1 MLGLLLRRAGF
12 SLLSLILVTCCLF
25 ILTRAIPDSPARVV
39 LGQDITQ
46 AQLNQFEHDHG
57 LDKSVAVQYAAW
69 AEGVILHGD
78 LGQSFI
84 TGRPV
89 GPDIRNTLPVT
100 LELVVIA
107 FLFSCLL
114 SILAGTVSA
123 LLRDTV
129 LDYGVRFVAVLG
141 VSIPGFWLALV
152 LIMVLAV
159 DRDWFPPGG
168 IQPWSAGIATHLNST
183 VLPTFCLAI
192 FYLAVLS
199 RMTRSSML
207 DVLGQDYM
215 RTARATGLKS
225 WRVLIYALRNAL
237 VPVVTVAGMSF
248 GYMFGWALI
257 IESVFNISGL
267 SRTLLTA
274 IQQRDFVL
282 VQGIVMVFTFIFIL
296 ANLVADLT
304 NAWLNPRIA
313 AVTAS

>member
-12 SLLSLILVTCCLF
+12 SLLSLLLVTSCLF
-25 ILTRAIPDSPARVV
+25 ILTRAIPDSPARIV
-39 LGQDITQ
+39 LGQDVTQ
-46 AQLNQFEHDHG
+46 AQLSQFEHDHG
-57 LDKSVAVQYAAW
+57 LDRPVATQYATW
-69 AEGVILHGD
+69 VEGLLLRGD
-78 LGQSFI
+78 LGKSFI

-89 GPDIRNTLPVT
+89 GPDIRTTLPVT
-100 LELVVIA
+100 LELVVGA
-107 FLFSCLL
+107 FVLSCLL
-114 SILAGTVSA
+114 SVLAGTLSA

-152 LIMVLAV
+152 LIMAFAV

-168 IQPWSAGIATHLNST
+168 VEPWSAGAGPHLNSI

-192 FYLAVLS
+192 FYMAVLS

-215 RTARATGLKS
+215 RTARATGLRS

-267 SRTLLTA
+267 SRALLTA
-274 IQQRDFVL
+274 IQQRDFML
-282 VQGIVMVFTFIFIL
+282 VQGIVMIFTFIFIL

-313 AVTAS
+313 AAAR